1 MNIYFLKSTLYLQTE
16 NIATKQGDQ
25 KMQFYLVTAKCGHV
39 GKTSYM
45 PITFP
50 VKAENGKEAAKKVR
64 AYPRVKRNHW
74 DAILGCKKV
83 DEQTYLAQIEI
94 NNNDPYLH
102 ATSKQEQKRMVEDIQ
117 NRIKIDNHQNE
128 LKQLAKKSLKPN
140 LRYQSRKYVFDID
153 GYYEMCSLNN

>member
-1 MNIYFLKSTLYLQTE
+1 
-16 NIATKQGDQ
+16 
-25 KMQFYLVTAKCGHV
+25 MQFYLVTAKCGHV

-83 DEQTYLAQIEI
+83 DKQTYFAQIEI

-102 ATSKQEQKRMVEDIQ
+102 ATSKQEQKRIVEDIQ
-117 NRIKIDNHQNE
+117 NRIKIDNHQKLIDIQFNE
-128 LKQLAKKSLKPN
+128 LMRLQKEKNDALNRSIENNIKE
-140 LRYQSRKYVFDID
+140 VF
-153 GYYEMCSLNN
+153 